1 VGYGHA
7 KQEGKVMWFSRIVLG
22 LSLSLPALGWAFNEP
37 VPLPLPDQSVI
48 AINAQGVDIAAGK
61 ISQDV
66 LIENPTG
73 ALYNRQ
79 VLRIELSSPR
89 RQKVS
94 WGDQFQ
100 PKHGLKLPTHTTGK
114 NVLDLWMFEY
124 LGSPERVWSFI
135 GTTQPV
141 FVPAPDAPAQ

>member
-1 VGYGHA
+1 MHRHYYTITPRVTIALCLLFLGG
-7 KQEGKVMWFSRIVLG
+7 MCPVL
-22 LSLSLPALGWAFNEP
+22 LWAFNEP
-37 VPLPLPDQSVI
+37 VPLPLPDTSVI
-48 AINAQGVDIAAGK
+48 AINAQGVDIAAGV

-66 LIENPTG
+66 LIQNPTG

-79 VLRIELSSPR
+79 VLRIELSSKQ

-100 PKHGLKLPTHTTGK
+100 AKHGLKLPTHTTGK
-114 NVLDLWMFEY
+114 DVLDLWMFEY
-124 LGSPERVWSFI
+124 LGSPQRVWSFI

-141 FVPAPDAPAQ
+141 MVPAPDGAAK